1 MEKVEEDMVLAYS
14 LRRHGLE
21 NWEMVAAEFSN
32 SISDRHRCI
41 LQFSSVECQ
50 VKYESL
56 KERFKSLYQ
65 TDFTEEEDDES
76 GFIKL
81 MADKLTKTYRDY
93 WTEQVKLM
101 DTPLQEKSP
110 NIFKHEAE
118 ERIKLN
124 EEKSDDKSNE
134 KMENINQEFIK
145 ILDVVR
151 SHKHCCLFESRLP
164 SQEDLYYFKQIKQ
177 HMDLQIIQNKLEENV
192 YSVLEIASFFRDLL
206 LIFNNAIVYYP
217 NETLQYSVALELKDI
232 IVREMGKKSLF
243 CREIVCGLAA
253 ASNPMLAKQKME
265 KRAYNARNKAQEGE
279 SSVRRSARV
288 RNKLACEFK
297 NDPDYD
303 CKGQQRRTTKK
314 K

>member
-21 NWEMVAAEFSN
+21 SWEMVAAEFSN
-32 SISDRHRCI
+32 SISDRRRCI
-41 LQFSSVECQ
+41 LLFSSMECQ

-65 TDFTEEEDDES
+65 IDFTEEEDDDS

-81 MADKLTKTYRDY
+81 MTDKLTKTYRDY

-101 DTPLQEKSP
+101 DTPLREKSP
-110 NIFKHEAE
+110 NIFKQEAE

-177 HMDLQIIQNKLEENV
+177 HMDLQIIRNKLEQNV
-192 YSVLEIASFFRDLL
+192 YSVLEIDSFFRDLL

-217 NETLQYSVALELKDI
+217 NETLQYSVALELRDI
-232 IVREMGKKSLF
+232 IVREMGKKSLC
-243 CREIVCGLAA
+243 CREIVCGLLAA
-253 ASNPMLAKQKME
+253 CNPMLAKQKIE

-279 SSVRRSARV
+279 SSVRKSARV
-288 RNKLACEFK
+288 RNKIDCEFK

>member
-1 MEKVEEDMVLAYS
+1 MVLAYS

-32 SISDRHRCI
+32 SISDRRRCI
-41 LQFSSVECQ
+41 LQFSSMECQ

-56 KERFKSLYQ
+56 KEHFKSLYQ
-65 TDFTEEEDDES
+65 TDFTEEDDDDS
-76 GFIKL
+76 GFRKL

-93 WTEQVKLM
+93 WTEQ
-101 DTPLQEKSP
+101 
-110 NIFKHEAE
+110 EAE

-134 KMENINQEFIK
+134 NMENINQEFIK

-164 SQEDLYYFKQIKQ
+164 SQ
-177 HMDLQIIQNKLEENV
+177 HMDLQIIQNKLEQNV
-192 YSVLEIASFFRDLL
+192 YSILEIASFFRDLL
-206 LIFNNAIVYYP
+206 LIFNNTIVYYP
-217 NETLQYSVALELKDI
+217 NETLQYSVALELRDI
-232 IVREMGKKSLF
+232 IVSEMGKKSLF
-243 CREIVCGLAA
+243 YREIVCGLPA
-253 ASNPMLAKQKME
+253 ASNSMLAKQKME
-265 KRAYNARNKAQEGE
+265 KRAYNYARNKAQEDE
-279 SSVRRSARV
+279 SSIRRSARV

>member
-32 SISDRHRCI
+32 SISDRRQCI
-41 LQFSSVECQ
+41 LQFSSMECQ

-65 TDFTEEEDDES
+65 TDFTEEEDDDS

-93 WTEQVKLM
+93 WTEQVKLI

-110 NIFKHEAE
+110 NIFKQEAE

-151 SHKHCCLFESRLP
+151 SHKHYCLFESRLP
-164 SQEDLYYFKQIKQ
+164 SQ
-177 HMDLQIIQNKLEENV
+177 
-192 YSVLEIASFFRDLL
+192 
-206 LIFNNAIVYYP
+206 
-217 NETLQYSVALELKDI
+217 YSVALELRDI
-232 IVREMGKKSLF
+232 IVKEMGKKSLF
-243 CREIVCGLAA
+243 CSEIVCGLLAT
-253 ASNPMLAKQKME
+253 SNPMLAKQKIE
-265 KRAYNARNKAQEGE
+265 KRAYDARNKAQEGE
-279 SSVRRSARV
+279 SSVRKSARV